1 MYVVDQNWTP
11 TSIRV
16 QYITCHVL
24 HINQY
29 KNLCALLCVLAMV
42 PMSSIILSLY
52 STAADMI
59 YDH

>member
-1 MYVVDQNWTP
+1 MYGVDQHWTP

-24 HINQY
+24 FCNRLDINQSKY

-42 PMSSIILSLY
+42 PMSSIIPSL
-52 STAADMI
+52 
-59 YDH
+59 